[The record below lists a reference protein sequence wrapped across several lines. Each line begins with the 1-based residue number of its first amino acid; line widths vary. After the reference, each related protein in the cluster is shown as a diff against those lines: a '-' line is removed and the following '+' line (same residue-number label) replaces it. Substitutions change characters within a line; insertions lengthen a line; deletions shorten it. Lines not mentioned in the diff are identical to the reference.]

1 VSAKHSKMKS
11 VSILEAFCYYMN
23 MQTKLI
29 IIRGNSGSG
38 KSTVA
43 QLVREKLNGNTMLVP
58 QDIVRREML
67 YVKDRVGNPAINLI
81 SKIALYGKEVGY
93 NVVLEGILSKKL
105 YDNMLNDL
113 ISEYGDDTYVF
124 YMDVSFEET
133 LRRHDTKPKRNE
145 YGEEKMKEWWL
156 EKDYLNLPNEYLIP
170 ESYSVTEAVEYILTT
185 VGKSSKLVN

>member
-1 VSAKHSKMKS
+1 
-11 VSILEAFCYYMN
+11 MN